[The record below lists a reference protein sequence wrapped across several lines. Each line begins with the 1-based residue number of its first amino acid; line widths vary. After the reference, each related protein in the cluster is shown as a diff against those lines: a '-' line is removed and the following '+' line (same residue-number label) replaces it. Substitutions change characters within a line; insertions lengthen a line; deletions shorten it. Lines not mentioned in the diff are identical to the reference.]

1 MAHALEKADHGTA
14 CTHEMLGLTR
24 DFKLA
29 VVSMVRE
36 LKKTMVKWGKE
47 GRYSNTHQIENVIQR

>member
-1 MAHALEKADHGTA
+1 MAHALEKADHRAA
-14 CTHEMLGLTR
+14 CTHEMSGLTR

-36 LKKTMVKWGKE
+36 PKETMLKGRKE
-47 GRYSNTHQIENVIQR
+47 GR